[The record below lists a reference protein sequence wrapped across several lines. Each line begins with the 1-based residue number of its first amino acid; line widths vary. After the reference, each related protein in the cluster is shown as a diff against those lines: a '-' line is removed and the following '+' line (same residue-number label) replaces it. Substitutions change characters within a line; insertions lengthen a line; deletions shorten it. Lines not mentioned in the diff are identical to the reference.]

1 MAPSKKVASPAGQ
14 YFAEVL
20 RLLRVA
26 AGLSQNEVGSLM
38 NYTGAAV
45 SAVET
50 CAKPAT
56 DEFIEAAEKALNAGG
71 VLRAASRY
79 LRLERYPEHFQ
90 GFVPL
95 EQEAVS
101 VTSWCTRLVDGLLQT
116 EDYARAVL
124 RCGFPPLSEEQ
135 VEELTFARMDRA
147 ALLTRT
153 PVCVVTTIIEES
165 ALRRRMGGAETMK
178 AQYVHLLTCAERA
191 NVVLQVM
198 PMERGEHAG
207 VEGPLTV
214 IETSEYERLV
224 YMECN
229 GTSSLISKP
238 ADVGVL
244 ARRCAMISQQALRP
258 EESYELIERLAG
270 EL

>member
-1 MAPSKKVASPAGQ
+1 MASGKKVASPAGQ

-20 RLLRVA
+20 RLMRGGV
-26 AGLSQNEVGSLM
+26 GLSQNDLGSRM

-56 DEFIEAAEKALNAGG
+56 DEFIDAAEKALDAGG
-71 VLRAASRY
+71 VIGAASKY
-79 LRLERYPEHFQ
+79 LHLERYPEHFQ
-90 GFVPL
+90 GFVQL
-95 EQEAVS
+95 EQEALS
-101 VTSWCTRLVDGLLQT
+101 VASWCTHLIDGLLQT

-124 RCGFPPLSEEQ
+124 RCGFPPLGEEQ
-135 VEELTFARMDRA
+135 VEQLVLARMERA
-147 ALLTRT
+147 ALLTRA
-153 PVCVVTTIIEES
+153 PVCVVTTIIEEA

-178 AQYVHLLTCAERA
+178 AQYAHLLTCAERS

-198 PMERGEHAG
+198 PLERGEHAG

-214 IETSEYERLV
+214 IETPEYERLV
-224 YMECN
+224 YMEYN
-229 GTSSLISKP
+229 GTSSLLSKP

-244 ARRCAMISQQALRP
+244 ARR
-258 EESYELIERLAG
+258 G
-270 EL
+270 